1 MTHFRRCCRT
11 AGIAFVAFFRR
22 PDSPANQIKRLAV
35 DARELKKNF
44 GKEDDGTARSE
55 REREKERG
63 EGKATA
69 RGGAWRARVGMKTN
83 FRCVRRGAP
92 AQFMRE

>member
-55 REREKERG
+55 RERERKREERERLQRGGEPGERG
-63 EGKATA
+63 
-69 RGGAWRARVGMKTN
+69 
-83 FRCVRRGAP
+83 
-92 AQFMRE
+92 